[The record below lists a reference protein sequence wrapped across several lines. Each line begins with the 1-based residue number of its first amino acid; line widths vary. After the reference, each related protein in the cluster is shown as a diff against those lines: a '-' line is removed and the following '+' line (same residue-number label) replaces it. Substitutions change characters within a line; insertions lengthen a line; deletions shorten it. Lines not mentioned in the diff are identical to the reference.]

1 MGKFFQV
8 DIRQMKPQNKDKSL
22 GARITGKSSIQG
34 FGKKKI
40 EHFFL

>member
-22 GARITGKSSIQG
+22 GLDARITGKSSIQG
-34 FGKKKI
+34 FGKKKK
-40 EHFFL
+40 